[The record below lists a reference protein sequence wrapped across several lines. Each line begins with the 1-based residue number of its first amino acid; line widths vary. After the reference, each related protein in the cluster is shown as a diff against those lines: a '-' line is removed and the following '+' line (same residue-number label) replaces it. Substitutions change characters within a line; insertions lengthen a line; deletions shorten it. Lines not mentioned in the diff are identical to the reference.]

1 MAAVDIGLY
10 RAESMELDIPPAD
23 RPHRQLE
30 PFDVNELCRRLEAY
44 RLELKLEQVRQ
55 RSKQLQDK
63 RSSNLTYQPRYASRL
78 SLHSNGEIARP
89 NTAGPDTKS
98 RRQSR
103 YHDYSDKSDRS
114 DRSDKSDDDRVD
126 SGRSSQW
133 LNPKQL
139 LAAREKGM
147 SENEALHHLSQ
158 ERSREEA
165 EFTKARKAAN
175 RRSFFL
181 EPASASRLNRQPSTK
196 STADK
201 QSPERK
207 PSARKNR
214 ALSTAFENITMP
226 DLHHIAPPMPR
237 NPYLSPQQDEND
249 PSTDREAKKSHR
261 KSWRPA
267 PADRHDWA
275 QASQTC
281 AQDDAERQSFLGRLA
296 RRSSRFIP
304 SASPATGIEGR
315 RPSARMS
322 FIPGTEG
329 RPGTRAGLMSRE
341 RLGSV
346 AEGEAAPTVQD
357 VSGARA
363 AKEKRAMKRP
373 SAPWRD
379 NSKDSAV
386 ALKAE
391 KGEVKGRDGDKSPP
405 KKRRSLFDLF
415 RRHRD

>member
-10 RAESMELDIPPAD
+10 RAESMELEIPPAD

-44 RLELKLEQVRQ
+44 RLELKMEQVRQ
-55 RSKQLQDK
+55 RSRQLQDK
-63 RSSNLTYQPRYASRL
+63 RSSTLTYQPRYASRL
-78 SLHSNGEIARP
+78 SLHSNGEIPRP
-89 NTAGPDTKS
+89 NTAGPDSKS

-133 LNPKQL
+133 VNPKQL

-147 SENEALHHLSQ
+147 SESEALHHLSQ
-158 ERSREEA
+158 ERSREDA
-165 EFTKARKAAN
+165 ELLKARKAAN

-201 QSPERK
+201 EASIERK
-207 PSARKNR
+207 ASKKSRP
-214 ALSTAFENITMP
+214 LSTAFENFTTP
-226 DLHHIAPPMPR
+226 DLRHHIAPPMPR
-237 NPYLSPQQDEND
+237 HPYLNTTNDENED
-249 PSTDREAKKSHR
+249 KEREEKKNRR

-267 PADRHDWA
+267 PGDRNDWT

-281 AQDDAERQSFLGRLA
+281 DADDAERESFLSRLA
-296 RRSSRFIP
+296 RRSSRFVP
-304 SASPATGIEGR
+304 TGVEGR

-346 AEGEAAPTVQD
+346 AEGPKEQSLQPAT
-357 VSGARA
+357 GARA

-379 NSKDSAV
+379 SSKDSAV
-386 ALKAE
+386 ALKEE
-391 KGEVKGRDGDKSPP
+391 KSP